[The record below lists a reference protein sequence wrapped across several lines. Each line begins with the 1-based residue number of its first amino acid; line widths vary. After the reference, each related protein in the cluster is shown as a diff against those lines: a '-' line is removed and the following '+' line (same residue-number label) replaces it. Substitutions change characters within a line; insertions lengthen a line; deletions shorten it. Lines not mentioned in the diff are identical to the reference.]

1 MRGRRWTMAMEGGG
15 SQRLFIGDV
24 EMGVA
29 ILKEFKIVSCLIRRQ
44 ATLGIVEINDLLGV
58 DELAVYVVHL
68 SPQTILKRR
77 RGMATSFRAVPL
89 A

>member
-29 ILKEFKIVSCLIRRQ
+29 ILKEFKIVPCLIRRQ

-58 DELAVYVVHL
+58 DKLAVDVVNL
-68 SPQTILKRR
+68 SPQMMLKRR
-77 RGMATSFRAVPL
+77 RGMATSSGPVPL

>member
-1 MRGRRWTMAMEGGG
+1 
-15 SQRLFIGDV
+15 
-24 EMGVA
+24 MGVA
-29 ILKEFKIVSCLIRRQ
+29 ILEEFKIVPCLIRRQ
-44 ATLGIVEINDLLGV
+44 ATLGTVEINDLLGV

-77 RGMATSFRAVPL
+77 RGMATSFSVVPL

>member
-1 MRGRRWTMAMEGGG
+1 MAMEGGG
-15 SQRLFIGDV
+15 GQRLFIGDV
-24 EMGVA
+24 ELGVA
-29 ILKEFKIVSCLIRRQ
+29 ILKEFKIVPRLIRRQ
-44 ATLGIVEINDLLGV
+44 ATLGVVKIYDLLGV

-77 RGMATSFRAVPL
+77 RGMATSSRAVPL

>member
-1 MRGRRWTMAMEGGG
+1 MAMEGGG
-15 SQRLFIGDV
+15 GQRLFIGDV
-24 EMGVA
+24 ELGVA
-29 ILKEFKIVSCLIRRQ
+29 ILKKLKIVPCLIRRQ
-44 ATLGIVEINDLLGV
+44 AALGVVEINDLLGV

-77 RGMATSFRAVPL
+77 RGMATSCGPIPL

>member
-15 SQRLFIGDV
+15 GQRLFIGNV

-29 ILKEFKIVSCLIRRQ
+29 LLEEFKIVPCLIRRQ
-44 ATLGIVEINDLLGV
+44 ATLGTVEINDLLGV
-58 DELAVYVVHL
+58 DELAVHVVHL

-77 RGMATSFRAVPL
+77 RGMATSFSAVPL